1 MRAVHSLRNAIR
13 ARNTDNY
20 LAAEG
25 NRHDR
30 NRFNEVL
37 DGLPPSQGAAGP
49 EQEVPLT
56 QHEPAA
62 PVPNMMSHPPDRH
75 VVTVEVTVHAWSAD
89 EAAQVVRA
97 FVTDVFAR
105 SEYKLGNVHAINAE
119 PPGDETWHRAL
130 DCTGALG

>member
-1 MRAVHSLRNAIR
+1 MLTRQKYGHLS
-13 ARNTDNY
+13 AR
-20 LAAEG
+20 EG

-37 DGLPPSQGAAGP
+37 DGLLPGQGAARP

-62 PVPNMMSHPPDRH
+62 PVPNISHPPDRH
-75 VVTVEVTVHAWSAD
+75 LVTVELTVHAWTAD

-97 FVTDVFAR
+97 FITDVFAR
-105 SEYKLGNVHAINAE
+105 SEYKLGSVHAINTE

-130 DCTGALG
+130 DCAGALG